1 MAREGGRGRACAAL
15 PLHILTHT
23 EGRRRA
29 RTELPT
35 GAAASPAAA
44 APPESRD
51 PGPGRRRGGRFPR
64 GKFVIFFLI
73 FFFFL
78 PLFLKKKKK
87 KNLVFI
93 RG

>member
-1 MAREGGRGRACAAL
+1 MGRGRACAAL

-44 APPESRD
+44 APPEEPQPR
-51 PGPGRRRGGRFPR
+51 PGGGGGRFPR
-64 GKFVIFFLI
+64 DFL
-73 FFFFL
+73 FL
-78 PLFLKKKKK
+78 PSPPFLFYLFL
-87 KNLVFI
+87 F
-93 RG
+93 